1 MKLMKQ
7 SYTVKTGNKYF
18 DEDYYAYLYRN
29 YDVPEA
35 FGSEYLCLSKAV
47 CNYLG
52 NTYGSNGNKPF
63 GYALKDEQVPVSL
76 RYRIRDFEERDK
88 IKIDGKIFDNHRNDI
103 EDYALEKICREE
115 ITFDNFVEQYNAL
128 LKENDVPLE
137 TKLYYI
143 DTNLGARRNKYK
155 SGRGYVAGGTC
166 QRKQKVRKIPG
177 ERNLYLVSF
186 GCGRGIAGDYC
197 GNTGISA
204 QNFCDSRAWMCD
216 SGYGHWYA
224 VCLDFVAV
232 EEKRSKN
239 IRKSG
244 NPNAKGKQ
252 KVWKTVP
259 EAYGNI

>member
-1 MKLMKQ
+1 MLAAAHPGTDF
-7 SYTVKTGNKYF
+7 SARPNGKTEQEEINI
-18 DEDYYAYLYRN
+18 N
-29 YDVPEA
+29 PEEVMWQEEPA
-35 FGSEYLCLSKAV
+35 KESRKSGKSQEKGIFIWCLS
-47 CNYLG
+47 
-52 NTYGSNGNKPF
+52 
-63 GYALKDEQVPVSL
+63 
-76 RYRIRDFEERDK
+76 
-88 IKIDGKIFDNHRNDI
+88 
-103 EDYALEKICREE
+103 
-115 ITFDNFVEQYNAL
+115 
-128 LKENDVPLE
+128 
-137 TKLYYI
+137 
-143 DTNLGARRNKYK
+143 
-155 SGRGYVAGGTC
+155 
-166 QRKQKVRKIPG
+166 
-177 ERNLYLVSF
+177 